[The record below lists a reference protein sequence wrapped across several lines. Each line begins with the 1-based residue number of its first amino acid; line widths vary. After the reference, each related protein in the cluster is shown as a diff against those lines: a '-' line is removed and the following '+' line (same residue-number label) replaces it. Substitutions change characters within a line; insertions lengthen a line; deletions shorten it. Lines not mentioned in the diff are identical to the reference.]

1 MSANGVSPA
10 GASVAQRF
18 TPYQRRLLVFLGVAN
33 FFEGYDHYAFAMVLP
48 NLRADMGLGETGGG
62 LLSAFINL
70 GTVIAYLFV
79 RRADRWG
86 RRRVLTVTILGYT
99 LFTVLSGLAPDV
111 YSFALFQMVGRIFLI
126 GEWATS
132 MVVAAEEFPAERRG
146 TAMGILVA
154 MSSLGSV
161 VCGGVAPLLLQTAYG
176 WRSVYFV
183 GIVPLLLIAYARRGL
198 RETQRFSESTADQRS
213 HSLWDIW
220 RTPYRRR
227 VLQLGL
233 IWFLSY
239 LCTNNAVV
247 FWKEFALAERGMTDA
262 QVGKVITIAAVVA
275 MPLVFLAGSLLDRV
289 GRRRGASVIFALTS
303 IGVFGGYTLHGTWP
317 LTACVALAIFGVS
330 AVLPVLNAFTTELFP
345 TEYRG
350 IAYAWSNNLLGRI
363 GYVLSP
369 AALGALASE
378 WGWGNAIRS
387 TAIFPLIAL
396 LLILLW
402 MPETKARELEQTAA
416 LER

>member
-1 MSANGVSPA
+1 MSN
-10 GASVAQRF
+10 RF
-18 TPYQRRLLVFLGVAN
+18 TPYQRRLLAFLGVAN

-62 LLSAFINL
+62 FLSAFINL

-79 RRADRWG
+79 RRADGWG
-86 RRRVLTVTILGYT
+86 RKRVLTVTILGYT
-99 LFTVLSGLAPDV
+99 LFTVLSGLSPDV
-111 YSFALFQMVGRIFLI
+111 YSFALFQMIGRIFLI

-132 MVVAAEEFPAERRG
+132 MVVAAEEFSAERRG
-146 TAMGILVA
+146 TAMGVVVA

-161 VCGGVAPLLLQTAYG
+161 VCGGVAPLLLNTAYG

-198 RETQRFSESTADQRS
+198 KETERFAASTAEQRA
-213 HSLWDIW
+213 HSLFDIW
-220 RTPYRRR
+220 RTPYRGR
-227 VLQLGL
+227 VMKLGL

-247 FWKEFALAERGMTDA
+247 FWKEFALAERSMTDA
-262 QVGKVITIAAVVA
+262 QVGAVITIAAVVA
-275 MPLVFLAGSLLDRV
+275 MPLVFFAGHLLDRV
-289 GRRRGASVIFALTS
+289 GRRRGALVIFGLTS
-303 IGVFGGYTLHGTWP
+303 LGVFGGYTLHGQWP
-317 LTACVALAIFGVS
+317 LTVAVALSIFGVS

-345 TEYRG
+345 TEHRG
-350 IAYAWSNNLLGRI
+350 AAFAWSNNLLGRI

-378 WGWGNAIRS
+378 WGWGNAIRL
-387 TAIFPLIAL
+387 TAIFPILAVILIWV
-396 LLILLW
+396 W
-402 MPETKARELEQTAA
+402 MPETNARELEQTAT